1 MPLDSREFQISLQQ
15 LLRYFRTRREHWH
28 AVYQVL

>member
-1 MPLDSREFQISLQQ
+1 MPLDSRDFQISLQR
-15 LLRYFRTRREHWH
+15 LLRYFQTGREHGH